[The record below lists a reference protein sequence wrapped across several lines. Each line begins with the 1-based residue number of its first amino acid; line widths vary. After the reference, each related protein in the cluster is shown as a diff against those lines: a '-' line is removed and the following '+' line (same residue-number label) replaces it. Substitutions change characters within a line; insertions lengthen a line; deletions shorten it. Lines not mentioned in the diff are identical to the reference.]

1 MTKAAEELVNMIMR
15 AIADSEADPEDKH
28 IYLQDRITEALTTA
42 EQRGYERGQNAIVK
56 IGSYY
61 DIQDS
66 DIGNGC
72 DHGFK
77 PASSCPNKGCE
88 FAEVVRLYNSALAVS
103 NAVTESTEESKVQK
117 MHIANSEYQRGKR
130 DGYVEGLLEALSAV
144 LWHCRFNSLEGVSA
158 TTFRDALDD
167 EIQARLKEAQG

>member
-1 MTKAAEELVNMIMR
+1 MSEVNLKLIDRRDYLEDLLDDFVVALGGIDEHGEHSNVNCPWTNALELLR
-15 AIADSEADPEDKH
+15 S
-28 IYLQDRITEALTTA
+28 
-42 EQRGYERGQNAIVK
+42 GYERGR
-56 IGSYY
+56 G
-61 DIQDS
+61 
-66 DIGNGC
+66 
-72 DHGFK
+72 
-77 PASSCPNKGCE
+77 E
-88 FAEVVRLYNSALAVS
+88 SALPQYKLVTPCDLSGAVS